1 MTKIVVLG
9 AGLVGAPIAF
19 DLAINKD
26 FEISIVDINKNNL
39 QKFENSSINTFCKD
53 LSNTE
58 TVKEIVADS
67 DFVVSAVP
75 GFMGFKTIEAII
87 ESKKNVVDIAFFPE
101 DPFTLDELAKK
112 NNVVAICDC
121 GVAPGMSN
129 ILVGHADS
137 LLDKTENVEIYV
149 GGLPLIR
156 TQPFEYKAVFSP
168 IDVIEEYTRPARLI
182 ENYQIVVKPALSESE
197 LIDFPQIGTL
207 EAFNS
212 DGLRSLAYT
221 IEGKNMKEKTL
232 RYPGHLQKMKLFR
245 DTGFFDKDE
254 IEINGIKISPLDFT
268 AKILFPKWK
277 LEKNEHDITIMKV
290 KVEGYKNNKFVSYNY
305 NLFDTYNTETKTH
318 SMARTT
324 GYTASSAIR
333 MLVNNIYSKT
343 GISVPEFIGKDQ
355 KCYDFIIEELANKGI
370 NYIENITNS

>member
-19 DLAINKD
+19 DLAKD
-26 FEISIVDINKNNL
+26 KNFKISIVDKDAKPL
-39 QKFENSSINTFCKD
+39 EKFENTAIKAICRD
-53 LSNTE
+53 LSNAGS
-58 TVKEIVADS
+58 VKEIVKDF

-75 GFMGFKTIEAII
+75 GFMGFQTIKAVI

-101 DPFTLDELAKK
+101 DPFLLDELAKK
-112 NNVVAICDC
+112 NNVIAITDC

-129 ILVGHADS
+129 ILVGHAHN

-149 GGLPLIR
+149 GGLPQIR
-156 TQPFEYKAVFSP
+156 QKPFEYKAVFSP

-182 ENYQIVVKPALSESE
+182 ENFQVVTKPALTECE
-197 LIDFPQIGTL
+197 LMDFSKIGTL

-221 IEGKNMKEKTL
+221 IDGKNMKEKTL
-232 RYPGHLQKMKLFR
+232 RYPGHVEKMKLFR
-245 DTGFFDKDE
+245 ETGFFDKNE
-254 IEINGIKISPLDFT
+254 IEINGVKISPLDFT
-268 AKILFPKWK
+268 SKILFPKWK
-277 LEKNEHDITIMKV
+277 LEKNQHDITVMKIL
-290 KVEGYKNNKFVSYNY
+290 VEGYKNEKYKSFTYD
-305 NLFDTYNTETKTH
+305 LFDRYDSKSETH

-333 MLVNNIYSKT
+333 MLISNIYT
-343 GISVPEFIGKDQ
+343 QVGITVPEFLGKNQ
-355 KCYDFIIEELANKGI
+355 KCYEFIIDELAKRGI
-370 NYIENITNS
+370 HYIEKID